1 MIRALHLV
9 TACGSLL
16 VGFALGAASTPGVLA
31 QSAAVPPAFLIASS
45 RPIQPEKMGPYRQA
59 AGPLARAAGL
69 EILASGDP
77 SRNVLEGKWPF
88 AGGLTVER
96 YRSMDDLLAFW
107 NSPGY
112 QEARKLRAGLSDVN
126 FIVAVEGRCARRRR
140 SAPAV
145 PRWPVRRARGR

>member
-1 MIRALHLV
+1 MIRASLLI

-16 VGFALGAASTPGVLA
+16 VGFVLGSAHTPRALA
-31 QSAAVPPAFLIASS
+31 QSAGPNAVQPTASQPAAARPAFLIASS
-45 RPIQPEKMGPYRQA
+45 RPVAPEKMGPYRQA

-77 SRNVLEGKWPF
+77 SLHVLEGQWPF

-112 QEARKLRAGLSDVN
+112 QQARKLRAGLSDVN
-126 FIVAVEGRCARRRR
+126 FIVALEGR
-140 SAPAV
+140 
-145 PRWPVRRARGR
+145 